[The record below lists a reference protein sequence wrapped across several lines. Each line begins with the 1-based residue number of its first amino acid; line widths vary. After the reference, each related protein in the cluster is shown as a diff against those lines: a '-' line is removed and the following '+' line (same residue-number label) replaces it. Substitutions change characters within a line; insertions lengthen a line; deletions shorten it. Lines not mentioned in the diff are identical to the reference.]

1 MSTSHLGDPN
11 SRSISV
17 TLKRDK
23 DGYVGRECPDCHKY
37 FKVTPGTGLRGSDL
51 PCTCPYCGRKG
62 PSNDFLTQDQMEY
75 AKSAMM
81 QHLEGDLNNMFKTLE
96 FDTAPVGPFGIGMS
110 LKVDPWSAPPL
121 HMYRE
126 KDLETYVEC
135 PVCSLKY
142 AVYGVFAYCPDCGQH
157 NSLQI
162 LTRNLDIVSKE
173 LDIAASSDAD
183 VCGALVAN
191 ALEDCVSAFD
201 GFGRE
206 ICHIHAG
213 DALANP
219 PKVDTLS
226 FQSLSG
232 ARTTVKNVFG
242 IDFAAACT
250 TEDWGAAVRN
260 FQKRHVLSHKS
271 GVVDEEYV
279 RRSGDTSTP
288 VGHKLVIE
296 PSEVRQ
302 LTRTLVTLGSNLAAS
317 LADIHREEKS

>member
-1 MSTSHLGDPN
+1 MRRIDDPDTVSMSVPINTGKN
-11 SRSISV
+11 
-17 TLKRDK
+17 
-23 DGYVGRECPDCHKY
+23 GYVGRECPDCHKY
-37 FKVTPGTGLRGSDL
+37 FKVTPGTGLTGSDL
-51 PCTCPYCGRKG
+51 PCICPYCGRKG
-62 PSNDFLTQDQMEY
+62 PSDDFSTQDQKEY
-75 AKSAMM
+75 AKSVAV
-81 QHLEGDLNNMFKTLE
+81 QDIEGDLNNMLKKLE
-96 FDTAPVGPFGIGMS
+96 FDTGPVGSFGIGMS
-110 LKVDPWSAPPL
+110 LKVDHWSAPPL
-121 HMYRE
+121 HVYEE

-135 PVCSLKY
+135 PSCSLKY

-213 DALANP
+213 DALANA
-219 PKVDTLS
+219 PKIDTLS

-250 TEDWGAAVRN
+250 TEDWDAAVRN

-279 RRSGDTSTP
+279 RKSGDTSTP

-302 LTRTLVTLGSNLAAS
+302 LTRTLVALGTDLAAS
-317 LADIHREEKS
+317 LADIHHEEKS